1 MAKPL
6 PGQEKMPKKPANGE
20 DGSKFIGL
28 RLDRD
33 TAAYYSKRAKERGTT
48 LSEFLRTMIVQGMI
62 AETAL
67 DVEQRMRVMLA
78 EMQIQTGGG
87 GSAKLPENA
96 LMSIY
101 TSEQLLTKIVEAR
114 NPQDLYDA
122 QDRAKAKIKR
132 EKGEANG

>member
-1 MAKPL
+1 MAKP
-6 PGQEKMPKKPANGE
+6 KKSVA
-20 DGSKFIGL
+20 DDVQIVTM
-28 RLDRD
+28 RLDKE
-33 TAAYYSKRAKERGTT
+33 TATYYRRRANERGVS
-48 LSEFLRTMIVQGMI
+48 LSDFLRNMIVQGMI

-67 DVEQRMRVMLA
+67 DVEQRMRAMLD
-78 EMQIQTGGG
+78 EMQLRAAGG

-96 LMSIY
+96 LLSIY
-101 TSEQLLTKIVEAR
+101 TSEQLLTKIVETR